1 MAQLRVTGVLSTRG
15 ACWML
20 LNAKPSLVY
29 QARNQ
34 AITTNENVELTTELD
49 GIELRRLASRS
60 CAMHRGI

>member
-1 MAQLRVTGVLSTRG
+1 
-15 ACWML
+15 ML